1 MAHSNPVNLQELK
14 SKAVT
19 GSIWAV
25 IEKFS
30 LQIVQFVVG
39 VVLARL
45 LEPKDYG
52 LIALTGIFTSISAA
66 ITDGGFEKT
75 LIQKKDLSPL
85 QISTV
90 FYVNVMLGA
99 LMAVLLILFAP
110 SIARFF
116 NAPKLVPVLRV
127 VSLGLFINAFGQ
139 TQRTLLMKELHFKK
153 ISYAQIT
160 SSVIGGI
167 AGVTLAYNGA
177 GVWALVFSG
186 LISQVVMLSFFWIR
200 SSWYP
205 IFQFSYGSIKQ
216 MLPYGYNILFS
227 SLVFFSI
234 QQFNTFIVGRYYS
247 KTDLG
252 LFNRGS
258 RFPELVTSIIESVI
272 LKMSFPLFAKLQ
284 DDDDQ
289 LIRVLKKTVKLAA
302 FISFPLLATL
312 LIDAKDITIVL
323 FTQKWIGSVIFL
335 EAFCLVK
342 LLHPFVAIYREV
354 ILSRG
359 KAYLL
364 TRILVV
370 TTSLEVLLVL
380 FLIRYGIFYVIVAS
394 LSSIVVQYI
403 IYIFFVGGTLPLH
416 WYTHMNWLRPYF
428 LNALLL
434 ILVTIVVDRLISGFI
449 GYLPLK
455 LLIKVF
461 FGMLSY
467 ISMAYVFKFDEFA
480 YFKLVFQSIRKKFN
494 LKQSSLSTN
503 YGS

>member
-1 MAHSNPVNLQELK
+1 MTQSNPVNLQELK

-19 GSIWAV
+19 GSIWAI

-75 LIQKKDLSPL
+75 LIQKRDLSAV

-90 FYVNVMLGA
+90 FYVNILLGA
-99 LMAVLLILFAP
+99 VMATLLVLFAP
-110 SIARFF
+110 TIAAFF
-116 NAPKLVPVLRV
+116 NAPKLIPVLRV
-127 VSLGLFINAFGQ
+127 VSLGLFITAFGQ

-160 SSVIGGI
+160 SSAIGGI
-167 AGVTLAYNGA
+167 VGVTLAYKGA

-186 LISQVVMLSFFWIR
+186 LVAQLTILSFFWIR

-205 IFQFSYGSIKQ
+205 TLQFSYASIRQ
-216 MLPYGYNILFS
+216 MLPYGVNILFS

-234 QQFNTFIVGRYYS
+234 QQFNTFIVGKYYS

-258 RFPELVTSIIESVI
+258 RFPDLITNIIESVI

-284 DDDDQ
+284 DENDQ
-289 LIRVLKKTVKLAA
+289 LIRVLQKTVKLAA
-302 FISFPLLATL
+302 FISFPLLAIL
-312 LIDAKDITIVL
+312 FIDAKDITLVL
-323 FTQKWIGSVIFL
+323 FTQKWLGSVIFL

-354 ILSRG
+354 ILAKG
-359 KAYLL
+359 KAHLL
-364 TRILVV
+364 TRILVI
-370 TTSLEVLLVL
+370 TTTIEISLVLL
-380 FLIRYGIFYVIVAS
+380 LIRFGIFYVILAS
-394 LSSIVVQYI
+394 LASITAQYI
-403 IYIFFVGGTLPLH
+403 IYTFFVTRILPLR
-416 WYTHMNWLRPYF
+416 WYAGLNWLIPYF

-434 ILVTIVVDRLISGFI
+434 VLITLGLDSLMLDISG
-449 GYLPLK
+449 YLVLK
-455 LLIKVF
+455 LFIKITA
-461 FGMLSY
+461 GLLSY
-467 ISMAYVFKFDEFA
+467 LTIAYLFKFDEFA
-480 YFKLVFQSIRKKFN
+480 YFKLILQTVKRKLNFRQSA
-494 LKQSSLSTN
+494 LSL
-503 YGS
+503 

>member
-1 MAHSNPVNLQELK
+1 MAQSNPVDLQELK

-19 GSIWAV
+19 GSIWAI

-39 VVLARL
+39 VILARL

-75 LIQKKDLSPL
+75 LIQKRDLSPI
-85 QISTV
+85 QINTV
-90 FYVNVMLGA
+90 FYVNIFLGA
-99 LMAVLLILFAP
+99 LMALLLILFAP
-110 SIARFF
+110 SIAGFF

-127 VSLGLFINAFGQ
+127 VSVGLFITSFGQ

-160 SSVIGGI
+160 SSAIGGI

-186 LISQVVMLSFFWIR
+186 LTSQLVMLSFFWIR

-205 IFQFSYGSIKQ
+205 KFQFSYGSIKQ

-234 QQFNTFIVGRYYS
+234 QQFNTFIVGKCYS
-247 KTDLG
+247 KADLG

-258 RFPELVTSIIESVI
+258 RFPELVTGIIESVI

-284 DDDDQ
+284 DDKDQ
-289 LIRVLKKTVKLAA
+289 LIRVLQKTVRLAA

-312 LIDAKDITIVL
+312 LIDARDITLVL
-323 FTQKWIGSVIFL
+323 FTQKWLGSVIFL

-354 ILSRG
+354 ILARG

-370 TTSLEVLLVL
+370 TTSVEVLLVL
-380 FLIRYGIFYVIVAS
+380 FLIKYGIFYVIVAS
-394 LSSIVVQYI
+394 FASIVMQYI
-403 IYIFFVGGTLPLH
+403 IYIFFVGTTLPLR
-416 WYTHMNWLRPYF
+416 WYTHLNWLKPYF
-428 LNALLL
+428 LNALFL
-434 ILVTIVVDRLISGFI
+434 ILITVVLERILSGFA
-449 GYLPLK
+449 GYMVLK
-455 LLIKVF
+455 LSIKIFV
-461 FGMLSY
+461 GLLSY

-480 YFKLVFQSIRKKFN
+480 YFKLVFQNFRKKFN
-494 LKQSSLSTN
+494 LKQSSLSV
-503 YGS
+503 YRQ